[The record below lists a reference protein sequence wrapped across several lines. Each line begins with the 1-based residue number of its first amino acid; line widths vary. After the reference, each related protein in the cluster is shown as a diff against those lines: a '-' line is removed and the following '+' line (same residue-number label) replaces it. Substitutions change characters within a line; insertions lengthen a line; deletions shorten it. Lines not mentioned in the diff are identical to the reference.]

1 MKNVLEENA
10 TYTSD
15 AQMKAKIYYRSC
27 LDKNETIERLA
38 SRPMLD
44 FIELVN
50 GWNIT
55 GKEFDSAKWSLADSL
70 ESLHCKFNRGGLF
83 SWAVGSDERNSSR
96 HILQLD
102 QAPLGLPSPAYYA
115 LNGSDD
121 SILRAYERY
130 MIKIAQL
137 LRKSEK
143 YLNKTTINNTQIL
156 DESSSFSYRT
166 EDEDSDLLVKF
177 QSTLNLFSINGYTAN
192 IKDYEKN
199 LLEEYEEDKE
209 IERQMKLVLQFEIE
223 LANVRDCEI
232 FIDSIILIF
241 NFF

>member
-1 MKNVLEENA
+1 M
-10 TYTSD
+10 
-15 AQMKAKIYYRSC
+15 
-27 LDKNETIERLA
+27 
-38 SRPMLD
+38 
-44 FIELVN
+44 N
-50 GWNIT
+50 GWNLT
-55 GKEFDSAKWSLADSL
+55 GKAFNAQNWSLADTL
-70 ESLHCKFNRGGLF
+70 EVLHCKYNRGGLF

-130 MIKIAQL
+130 MIKVAQL

-143 YLNKTTINNTQIL
+143 LLNKTNGTQSVEEDSL
-156 DESSSFSYRT
+156 TSYRT
-166 EDEDSDLLVKF
+166 DSNYDSDDSDLVKF
-177 QSTLNLFSINGYTAN
+177 QSTMNLLESVGDHSYIAN

-223 LANVRDCEI
+223 LANVGLGFFYRNVI
-232 FIDSIILIF
+232 GMLLLLVPLSIQNDSK
-241 NFF
+241 

>member
-1 MKNVLEENA
+1 M
-10 TYTSD
+10 TYNLHSLLLYSY
-15 AQMKAKIYYRSC
+15 QVY
-27 LDKNETIERLA
+27 
-38 SRPMLD
+38 
-44 FIELVN
+44 
-50 GWNIT
+50 GWNLT
-55 GKEFDSAKWSLADSL
+55 GKAFNVHNWSLADTL
-70 ESLHCKFNRGGLF
+70 EVLHCKYNRGGLF

-130 MIKIAQL
+130 MIKVAQL

-143 YLNKTTINNTQIL
+143 FLNKTNGTQSL
-156 DESSSFSYRT
+156 EEDSLPSYRT
-166 EDEDSDLLVKF
+166 DTSYDSDDNDKLDLAKF
-177 QSTLNLFSINGYTAN
+177 QSTLSLLESVGDRAYIAN

-199 LLEEYEEDKE
+199 LLDEYEEDKE

-223 LANVRDCEI
+223 LANVSDR
-232 FIDSIILIF
+232 LITDH
-241 NFF
+241 

>member
-1 MKNVLEENA
+1 M
-10 TYTSD
+10 
-15 AQMKAKIYYRSC
+15 
-27 LDKNETIERLA
+27 
-38 SRPMLD
+38 
-44 FIELVN
+44 N
-50 GWNIT
+50 GWNLT
-55 GKEFDSAKWSLADSL
+55 GQAFNVQNWSLADTL
-70 ESLHCKFNRGGLF
+70 EVLHCKYNRGGLF

-130 MIKIAQL
+130 MIKVAQL

-143 YLNKTTINNTQIL
+143 LLNKTNGTQSVEEDSL
-156 DESSSFSYRT
+156 PSYRT
-166 EDEDSDLLVKF
+166 DTNYDSDDSDLVKF
-177 QSTLNLFSINGYTAN
+177 QSTMLESVGDRSYIAG

-199 LLEEYEEDKE
+199 LLDEYEEDKE

-223 LANVRDCEI
+223 LANVGDRLA
-232 FIDSIILIF
+232 ILCR
-241 NFF
+241 FFVTKRFSD

>member
-1 MKNVLEENA
+1 M
-10 TYTSD
+10 
-15 AQMKAKIYYRSC
+15 
-27 LDKNETIERLA
+27 
-38 SRPMLD
+38 
-44 FIELVN
+44 
-50 GWNIT
+50 T
-55 GKEFDSAKWSLADSL
+55 GKAFNAQNWSLADTL
-70 ESLHCKFNRGGLF
+70 EVLHCKYNRGGLF

-130 MIKIAQL
+130 MIKVAQL

-143 YLNKTTINNTQIL
+143 LLNKTNGTQSVEEDSL
-156 DESSSFSYRT
+156 TSYRT
-166 EDEDSDLLVKF
+166 DSNYDSDDSDLVKF
-177 QSTLNLFSINGYTAN
+177 QSTMNLLESVGDHSYIAN

-223 LANVRDCEI
+223 LANVGLGFFYRNVI
-232 FIDSIILIF
+232 GMLLLLVPLSIQNDSK
-241 NFF
+241 

>member
-1 MKNVLEENA
+1 M
-10 TYTSD
+10 
-15 AQMKAKIYYRSC
+15 
-27 LDKNETIERLA
+27 
-38 SRPMLD
+38 
-44 FIELVN
+44 
-50 GWNIT
+50 
-55 GKEFDSAKWSLADSL
+55 
-70 ESLHCKFNRGGLF
+70 LHCKYNRGGLF

-130 MIKIAQL
+130 MIKVAQL

-143 YLNKTTINNTQIL
+143 LLNKTNGTQSVEEDSL
-156 DESSSFSYRT
+156 TSYRT
-166 EDEDSDLLVKF
+166 DSNYDSDDSDLVKF
-177 QSTLNLFSINGYTAN
+177 QSTMNLLESVGDHSYIAN

-223 LANVRDCEI
+223 LANVGGLGFFHRNVI
-232 FIDSIILIF
+232 GMLLLLVPLSIQNDSK
-241 NFF
+241 

>member
-1 MKNVLEENA
+1 M
-10 TYTSD
+10 TSNLHFSFCTNTQTHKHT
-15 AQMKAKIYYRSC
+15 ARSQ
-27 LDKNETIERLA
+27 
-38 SRPMLD
+38 
-44 FIELVN
+44 VN
-50 GWNIT
+50 GWNLT
-55 GKEFDSAKWSLADSL
+55 GKAFNVANWSLADTL
-70 ESLHCKFNRGGLF
+70 EVLHCKYNRGGLF

-130 MIKIAQL
+130 MIKVAQL

-143 YLNKTTINNTQIL
+143 YLNKTNGTASL
-156 DESSSFSYRT
+156 EGDDSLLSYRT
-166 EDEDSDLLVKF
+166 EAGYDGDDSDLKF
-177 QSTLNLFSINGYTAN
+177 QGTMSLLESVGGRSYIANN

-199 LLEEYEEDKE
+199 LLDEYEEDKE

-223 LANVRDCEI
+223 LANVG
-232 FIDSIILIF
+232 DSVDLICF
-241 NFF
+241 SIKRHLLRTFLHSLIR